1 MRTFR
6 SFSEIYG
13 PVQNASPN
21 FGRIINVDLSD
32 QSDIPAQTE
41 APQEDSLY
49 SLCSSAA
56 GLLGMMS
63 AAVSSLAEDYA
74 YKYQNMSEWDK
85 EQRFV
90 PFKDGSKT
98 EFDLSR
104 VGAAD
109 VHPSKGAEL
118 DNFSIDF
125 MDHFDSFRGGMV
137 HAGTD
142 QRIYTELVG
151 KIQQIRE
158 KLISEYKHIQ
168 ELCDLGVLGNTDA
181 TRRKRVVQYMR
192 PLNAAQKILLGS
204 DLAQP
209 FFFGK
214 NAFTPVNPRDYVDEK
229 LTTKTDINALR
240 EGLRNALA
248 ESKNKDRI
256 YLSKMKNSR

>member
-1 MRTFR
+1 
-6 SFSEIYG
+6 
-13 PVQNASPN
+13 
-21 FGRIINVDLSD
+21 
-32 QSDIPAQTE
+32 
-41 APQEDSLY
+41 
-49 SLCSSAA
+49 
-56 GLLGMMS
+56 
-63 AAVSSLAEDYA
+63 
-74 YKYQNMSEWDK
+74 
-85 EQRFV
+85 
-90 PFKDGSKT
+90 
-98 EFDLSR
+98 
-104 VGAAD
+104 
-109 VHPSKGAEL
+109 
-118 DNFSIDF
+118 
-125 MDHFDSFRGGMV
+125 MV

-168 ELCDLGVLGNTDA
+168 ELCDLGVLGNTYA

-256 YLSKMKNSR
+256 YLSKMKDGR